1 MSEPSAR
8 HVEIGTRKVSALVS
22 RHTGRGRHT
31 TTAGFGFV
39 DHHTG
44 ERGARAGRERAD
56 PVWSRTRGVGARAHG
71 EAARAG
77 NDARGTTGRTDG
89 ARPIA
94 GLLAGVKS
102 RKEEA
107 SERRVTR
114 VPSSITMPT
123 PVPTDILVR
132 PRVPE
137 APLRPLPPNALLKS
151 ATALLAS
158 FEPEKMS
165 LDAHA
170 DRFFAA
176 AEEGA
181 FGLELKRF
189 DVRKSDRLEG
199 RNAENLTWGAKTRHP
214 EDQTFC
220 RQVLYGATRYE
231 KLLDAFMD
239 AFYAKHASRT
249 SRKEKLET
257 RVCAYLAL
265 LRMDELGFGALAAL
279 LNAHPSGARFAVPF
293 LEFLFD
299 AGESFGSENEK
310 VVDKWRLTYDD
321 AYVANLVGSL
331 DERKDDARLWI
342 DAFRR
347 EVEGFGND
355 DKNAQLGD
363 DDDDDD
369 DDDDVEFDDDG
380 SRVAGQ
386 KPNARNVT
394 VPRPFNIRP
403 SRPRPAPPSEGL
415 KKQPF
420 KANPVPI
427 STHRAGPTADEIAV
441 RRAETKNREEVMKKY
456 ADPRLT
462 FTLRAV
468 ERPKNVDKVRA
479 EMEAERTAEL
489 IAVRDSM
496 VKIANPVPKS
506 NEPGFVSKR
515 TGPIKTT
522 AAAILRADAVIQKKR
537 REEVLAIEDFEAGL
551 RDSSTYEA
559 WRLKMRLEDEA
570 SRELEIQQT
579 REEMARSNEEARA
592 ARLAAAAANAEKGE
606 KARGESE
613 ALRAKQKA
621 ERDARLEKAK
631 NLKLKVDFEK
641 RKGLEEARRV
651 LAEERKKNASE
662 RTRERLATAARLAD
676 ERRAELAKKAELVRE
691 IRAFAAETDPS
702 GLSSSAKHAAQRSV
716 MSTASLTRAPLLEDM
731 SVAELRERLALV
743 AKRAESRETSRRARF
758 RSEREKKNDLLAQK
772 LADVEKHRAEASLSL
787 KQRRV
792 KRDLEN
798 EKRRALVAAKR
809 AEDERLL
816 ALKETARRAEKA
828 RLAKL
833 SNAKREA
840 DAFAVSRRPANDPT
854 LVSRKER
861 SVMLS
866 RNRLDQNQELV
877 HKKELFSQ
885 RRSRLVEA
893 RSIKERRDEEN
904 ERKSKFELEYEA
916 RLRAAGKADETMR
929 RDDARKKREQVEAE
943 RARVETTRA
952 AFRGLAYDGND
963 ANASKSER
971 RDGGAV
977 LKTSVGPA
985 TLKAAGLASDVSRG
999 AFVARNQREKADAL
1013 REAYREEFGAR
1024 TGGMTRDTM
1033 LDAPP
1038 DPGGVARAVAE

>member
-1 MSEPSAR
+1 M
-8 HVEIGTRKVSALVS
+8 
-22 RHTGRGRHT
+22 
-31 TTAGFGFV
+31 
-39 DHHTG
+39 
-44 ERGARAGRERAD
+44 
-56 PVWSRTRGVGARAHG
+56 
-71 EAARAG
+71 
-77 NDARGTTGRTDG
+77 
-89 ARPIA
+89 
-94 GLLAGVKS
+94 LAGVKS

-199 RNAENLTWGAKTRHP
+199 RNAENLTWGLKTRHP

-299 AGESFGSENEK
+299 AEESFGSENEK

-369 DDDDVEFDDDG
+369 DDVEFDDDG
-380 SRVAGQ
+380 SRVAGRTQ
-386 KPNARNVT
+386 NARNVT

-441 RRAETKNREEVMKKY
+441 RRAELKNREEVMKKY

-468 ERPKNVDKVRA
+468 ERPSNVDKVRA
-479 EMEAERTAEL
+479 EMEAERIAEL
-489 IAVRDSM
+489 KTVQDSM

-522 AAAILRADAVIQKKR
+522 AAAILRADAVLQKKR

-579 REEMARSNEEARA
+579 REEMARSNEEARL

-631 NLKLKVDFEK
+631 SLKLKVDAEK

-743 AKRAESRETSRRARF
+743 AKRAESKETSRRARF

-772 LADVEKHRAEASLSL
+772 LADVEKHRAEASLTL

-828 RLAKL
+828 RLVKL
-833 SNAKREA
+833 ADAKREA
-840 DAFAVSRRPANDPT
+840 DKFAVSRRPANDPT
-854 LVSRKER
+854 LVTRKER

-866 RNRLDQNQELV
+866 RARLDQSRELV
-877 HKKELFSQ
+877 TKKELFSQ

-943 RARVETTRA
+943 RLRVETTRA

-985 TLKAAGLASDVSRG
+985 KIKAAGLASDVSRG